1 MNWDRLFRHGRQK
14 GEKPAIGLVVTG
26 FDKGGLEQVVYN
38 LYLGYRR
45 HGYDTYV
52 LCEKPEL
59 AGWFAEQLEDLRHFR
74 IFSANEADFFGF
86 CLKKNIRQLHYHYN
100 TFMMERAAS
109 LGIRC
114 TYTIHNVYTWFND
127 AEMAERRECLEACHG
142 IAAVSSF
149 VKDYF
154 CTRSGMPESRVEVIP
169 NGVDFAE
176 LDITEPPPGLATRA
190 ALGLAEDDIVIAQVS
205 SINAVKHQIGMVGV
219 MEQLTK
225 QNPRF
230 KLLLAGNVIE
240 PDYNEALL
248 AVIEKSPA
256 KSSIIFVPYFSH
268 RHMGEFLRRHV
279 DIFTLPTLQEG
290 CSNAVLEA
298 MYCQVPMV
306 LTDVGNARD
315 VRDVAA
321 CIVTPTAYGDVLKLR
336 PQTTPEY
343 ARQKDAANQGALV
356 AAFMQMAEN
365 LAGYR
370 AQAGA
375 LGAEVLAGLET
386 EAMVQRYLAMMFG
399 PEAR

>member
-1 MNWDRLFRHGRQK
+1 
-14 GEKPAIGLVVTG
+14 
-26 FDKGGLEQVVYN
+26 
-38 LYLGYRR
+38 
-45 HGYDTYV
+45 
-52 LCEKPEL
+52 
-59 AGWFAEQLEDLRHFR
+59 
-74 IFSANEADFFGF
+74 
-86 CLKKNIRQLHYHYN
+86 
-100 TFMMERAAS
+100 
-109 LGIRC
+109 
-114 TYTIHNVYTWFND
+114 
-127 AEMAERRECLEACHG
+127 
-142 IAAVSSF
+142 
-149 VKDYF
+149 
-154 CTRSGMPESRVEVIP
+154 
-169 NGVDFAE
+169 
-176 LDITEPPPGLATRA
+176 
-190 ALGLAEDDIVIAQVS
+190 
-205 SINAVKHQIGMVGV
+205 
-219 MEQLTK
+219 
-225 QNPRF
+225 
-230 KLLLAGNVIE
+230 
-240 PDYNEALL
+240 
-248 AVIEKSPA
+248 
-256 KSSIIFVPYFSH
+256 
-268 RHMGEFLRRHV
+268 V